1 MKSCREAGKVRGD
14 MKMEKRNPYLA
25 EYEAQKGYGAERN
38 RTTYANERR
47 RTIPVQTIPIQ
58 TIPIQ
63 KPKNIDKT
71 VNREYLNQRIYQPR
85 SRSGS
90 VMKKKKRMRKTV
102 IFTLLLFVI
111 LGVGGL
117 FYVDSLTY
125 KVCRVEAGV
134 EVKPTDF
141 LKKPDESAV
150 FTDDTQFDTA
160 VPGEYKIKV
169 HSGLFTLSSRLI
181 VEDTIAPVAE
191 AVPVVLGLG
200 ERCDITDFVT
210 GVKDASKVTLSWKT
224 EPDFTK
230 IGNQALTI
238 VLTDLG
244 NNVTELKTELYISKV
259 TGTLVIEAGDKI
271 PDPSAFVLVPGEA
284 YFLTNVDQLDTNQVG
299 DYHISLLVDGEEFTS
314 ILRVADTESP
324 QVEVQNIN
332 GFINETYEA
341 SEFVLSIKDASE
353 TVTTYEQEPDWSLVG
368 QQEIHLVICDS
379 AGNETRETAQLTLQE
394 DKEPPVIIGAKD
406 IHIYLGDSV
415 SYRKNVTVTDNG
427 RQEPEL
433 NIDVSQVN
441 LESAGT
447 YPVIYQAIDASG
459 NTSTVTVTLTIT
471 ERMYSL
477 EQVDEAADKV
487 LANILTENMTQKE
500 KAEAIF
506 KWILSNVGYIN
517 HSDGDDWVR
526 SAYEGLVLKKGD
538 CRVFA
543 ATAKELLTR
552 AGIPN
557 MDIAKIPAKTSHF
570 WNLVDVGDGWLHF
583 DTCPRKDQRGFC
595 LWTEEDLM
603 KYSQSH
609 NGSHNYDH
617 EIYPQVN

>member
-1 MKSCREAGKVRGD
+1 
-14 MKMEKRNPYLA
+14 MEKRNPYLA

-71 VNREYLNQRIYQPR
+71 VNREYLNQRIYQPG

-117 FYVDSLTY
+117 FYVDSLAY
-125 KVCRVEAGV
+125 KVCRIEAGV
-134 EVKPTDF
+134 EVKPSDF

-150 FTDDTQFDTA
+150 FTDDTQFDTT

-210 GVKDASKVTLSWKT
+210 GVTDASKVTLSWKT

-230 IGNQALTI
+230 IGIQALTI

-244 NNVTELKTELYISKV
+244 NNVTELNTELYISKV

-353 TVTTYEQEPDWSLVG
+353 TVTTYEEEPDWSLIG
-368 QQEIHLVICDS
+368 PQEIHLVICDS
-379 AGNETRETAQLTLQE
+379 AGNETRKTAQLTLQE
-394 DKEPPVIIGAKD
+394 DKEPPVIIGANN
-406 IHIYLGDSV
+406 INIYLGDSV

-433 NIDVSQVN
+433 TIDVSQVN

-447 YPVIYQAIDASG
+447 YPVVYQATDASG
-459 NTSTVTVTLTIT
+459 NTSTVTITLTVT

-477 EQVDEAADKV
+477 EVVDEAADKV
-487 LANILTENMTQKE
+487 LAKILTENMTQKE

-517 HSDGDDWVR
+517 HSDGDDWVQ

-557 MDIAKIPAKTSHF
+557 MDIVKIPAKTSHF